1 MTSSPPSTPALRTLF
16 LQAPSFDGFDGGA
29 GSRYQARREVK
40 SFWYPTWLAQPAAL
54 VAGSRLL
61 DAPAQGLSVEQ
72 CRAIAR
78 DYELVIMHTSTPSFA
93 SDVKVAAALKEASPG
108 IKIGF
113 VGAKVAVDAEGSLKN
128 IDNSI
133 DDILDAAA
141 QRQLT
146 VIWVGPHCVRKGW
159 DKQSS
164 ELDQILRSHL
174 AKSSV
179 KYIGTRQDAGLC
191 SGKFQEP
198 DGVHLTAKGYRY
210 MWAMI
215 DGAGGTPNTA
225 IASAPQKPND
235 AATKPAGA
243 DLTTA
248 SLLPRPA
255 QPRVDHRLVMEI
267 HIPGA
272 PSEPLVWTRSQN

>member
-1 MTSSPPSTPALRTLF
+1 MLRSKWVLGGLFALAVLPAAAPLF
-16 LQAPSFDGFDGGA
+16 ASGTYVLGDSIGDGLATTMGFNN
-29 GSRYQARREVK
+29 
-40 SFWYPTWLAQPAAL
+40 LAQIGIHIRGPKAL
-54 VAGSRLL
+54 
-61 DAPAQGLSVEQ
+61 AQ
-72 CRAIAR
+72 IAR
-78 DYELVIMHTSTPSFA
+78 TPPGSTAYIF
-93 SDVKVAAALKEASPG
+93 LG
-108 IKIGF
+108 TN
-113 VGAKVAVDAEGSLKN
+113 DAEGSLKN
-128 IDNSI
+128 IDKSI

-225 IASAPQKPND
+225 VASAPQKPND

-267 HIPGA
+267 HVPGA